1 MQLNV
6 EGIHNGLGYFDAGF
20 VKLGHP
26 MRLNG

>member
-6 EGIHNGLGYFDAGF
+6 ECIEHRIRYFDARL

>member
-6 EGIHNGLGYFDAGF
+6 ERIDSRIRYFDARL

-26 MRLNG
+26 MGLNG